1 MCKINRQTAQV
12 QPIYL
17 NSDIYIEMLHALYY
31 LFNNNLQLDAYIAIE
46 AITLKAEE
54 ELLADVILVDYIFD
68 LEKKEKFFFTSSN
81 IQRYVMQSRI

>member
-1 MCKINRQTAQV
+1 MCKINRHTSSV

-17 NSDIYIEMLHALYY
+17 NSDILIEMLHALFY

-54 ELLADVILVDYIFD
+54 ELLADVILVFSIY
-68 LEKKEKFFFTSSN
+68 
-81 IQRYVMQSRI
+81 